1 MLSLPEGKFPILDR
15 DKDKMRWIVDNRKDW
30 ENYDLQTV
38 TANEVNEN
46 SFLKIPTRDLQSS
59 VVCWLILYQ

>member
-46 SFLKIPTRDLQSS
+46 SFPKIPTRDLQSS